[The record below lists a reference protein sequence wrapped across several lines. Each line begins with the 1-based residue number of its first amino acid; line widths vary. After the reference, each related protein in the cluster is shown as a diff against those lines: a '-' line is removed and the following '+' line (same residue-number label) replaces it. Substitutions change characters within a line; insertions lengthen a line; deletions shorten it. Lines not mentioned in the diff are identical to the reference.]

1 MISSIWMKDIVIKEN
16 ENCKKKKCVLS
27 CYLGIKFFDRHRRP
41 NHLQSKKATQLVT
54 QQYFHHFLHTF
65 IQFKGTD
72 LGFCVLKRQ
81 KQIILIVCSMYI
93 HSSVPATFH
102 EHLLV
107 QSYALQGPSQNTAYN
122 YFKNIIMG
130 NCHFSHS
137 EADSQNSQ
145 KRHFHLIQTVVA
157 LPFLHVQYK
166 ASFSI
171 VDISVKGLNIHV
183 SLTCLLRDVLTYE

>member
-1 MISSIWMKDIVIKEN
+1 MYISKYEIQMISSIWMKDIVIKEN
-16 ENCKKKKCVLS
+16 ENCKKKKKKYVLS

-102 EHLLV
+102 KCFMLYRDHLKI
-107 QSYALQGPSQNTAYN
+107 QR
-122 YFKNIIMG
+122 III
-130 NCHFSHS
+130 F
-137 EADSQNSQ
+137 
-145 KRHFHLIQTVVA
+145 RI
-157 LPFLHVQYK
+157 
-166 ASFSI
+166 
-171 VDISVKGLNIHV
+171 
-183 SLTCLLRDVLTYE
+183 

>member
-1 MISSIWMKDIVIKEN
+1 MKIVKK
-16 ENCKKKKCVLS
+16 KKKKCVLS

-102 EHLLV
+102 KCFMLYRDHLKIQRIITSRMYGELHFFAFRNKFSKFSKKTFSSHTD
-107 QSYALQGPSQNTAYN
+107 SYCSPISP
-122 YFKNIIMG
+122 
-130 NCHFSHS
+130 C
-137 EADSQNSQ
+137 
-145 KRHFHLIQTVVA
+145 
-157 LPFLHVQYK
+157 
-166 ASFSI
+166 I
-171 VDISVKGLNIHV
+171 V
-183 SLTCLLRDVLTYE
+183 